1 MRLPR
6 KSRARRL
13 RIEGRRALACGAQFA
28 TPAASDPRAV
38 GSPLRTPVSLRD
50 STAHRSSSGGRA
62 EATQSCGPD
71 PHGGAAWIPSWRCRE
86 VAMTGTAHTRRD
98 VLKLAGALT
107 VGAPMAGGA
116 SAQGTSPSTAASS
129 SQGRS
134 ARRFPDGFLWGVAT
148 SAYQIV
154 GAWNEDG
161 KGPSIWDTFV
171 HTPGKIANGDT
182 GDVANDHY
190 HRYEEDV

>member
-1 MRLPR
+1 
-6 KSRARRL
+6 
-13 RIEGRRALACGAQFA
+13 
-28 TPAASDPRAV
+28 
-38 GSPLRTPVSLRD
+38 
-50 STAHRSSSGGRA
+50 
-62 EATQSCGPD
+62 
-71 PHGGAAWIPSWRCRE
+71 
-86 VAMTGTAHTRRD
+86 MTGTAHTRRD

-190 HRYEEDV
+190 HRYEEDVALMRDLGVNAYRFSISWPRIFPMLGYANRFGMEYVDFDTPKRTPKLSAQWFREAARCNAVV